1 MEASSPLRSSS
12 SGSKPAD
19 AAAIKK
25 KGLGIAAQATLRR
38 LRQAGHVLDGSGGEL
53 TVEIRKLLALLRQYA
68 GLALSGDTT
77 FVVFYQRGIGI
88 ADDSFTGRRCPRF
101 MTSLSVQA
109 LRRLQASGLPPHPP
123 WLT

>member
-19 AAAIKK
+19 AAAIKN
-25 KGLGIAAQATLRR
+25 KGLGSPAQATLRR

-77 FVVFYQRGIGI
+77 FVVLALVSVSARL
-88 ADDSFTGRRCPRF
+88 P
-101 MTSLSVQA
+101 LSVRSSAPAAHTA
-109 LRRLQASGLPPHPP
+109 LPFDASK
-123 WLT
+123 